1 MNSFSA
7 SLEPSYE
14 ISNVIIPLLD
24 KEIEATESLNNLL
37 KVTDLGYGRVW
48 FWSRQSSSR
57 AISLHPH
64 ADFFHTNL
72 WYPLY
77 EQPIIYFSNL
87 YWWTF
92 SLFPVFPYYRYTAMG
107 NLIHVS
113 SFKKKLIC
121 LLSVLVASRQV
132 FSFHCT
138 TWDLL
143 PWREIEPGPLHWEHG
158 VLATGPP
165 EKSPYVIFFTW
176 NKFLA

>member
-1 MNSFSA
+1 MMNSFSA

-77 EQPIIYFSNL
+77 ERPIIYFSNL
-87 YWWTF
+87 Y
-92 SLFPVFPYYRYTAMG
+92 
-107 NLIHVS
+107 
-113 SFKKKLIC
+113 
-121 LLSVLVASRQV
+121 
-132 FSFHCT
+132 
-138 TWDLL
+138 
-143 PWREIEPGPLHWEHG
+143 
-158 VLATGPP
+158 
-165 EKSPYVIFFTW
+165 
-176 NKFLA
+176 